1 MGSTSAC
8 DKTSRLRLQNMAQ
21 ACKLQ
26 VVTLLQFFDINNDY
40 VIFSSHVF
48 FSSLPAATSDCVV
61 PTESWQKGKKNKKNW
76 AKWIELRPFI
86 IPLFG
91 VRNLRCQRDTGF
103 VKIYISWLGV
113 HLKLFHLAQFILGGG
128 ILFHH
133 GLSPAHTYLSDAQ
146 SVQVALLCP
155 NHPIQY
161 QRERSRTTTTT
172 ARELQFCQR
181 FWFVTIGHHTKQQI
195 YQIFRSLIS
204 LWVVCLCKLIGMLKP
219 NTSGCSH
226 TLGHLLLITEG
237 RSTSNQERQP

>member
-1 MGSTSAC
+1 MQTSSHHCSNFSTS
-8 DKTSRLRLQNMAQ
+8 
-21 ACKLQ
+21 
-26 VVTLLQFFDINNDY
+26 TLIVWYLITC
-40 VIFSSHVF
+40 F

-61 PTESWQKGKKNKKNW
+61 PTESWQKGKKKQKNW

-86 IPLFG
+86 IPLLG

-133 GLSPAHTYLSDAQ
+133 GLNPAHTYISDAQ

-161 QRERSRTTTTT
+161 IRGKDPEPPR
-172 ARELQFCQR
+172 
-181 FWFVTIGHHTKQQI
+181 
-195 YQIFRSLIS
+195 
-204 LWVVCLCKLIGMLKP
+204 
-219 NTSGCSH
+219 
-226 TLGHLLLITEG
+226 
-237 RSTSNQERQP
+237 